1 MEKNVNSKEIEEKII
16 NGQEDEV
23 HETEQVNGV
32 NYKNI
37 IKKLI
42 ANGCKR
48 VNSVRIKNVNF
59 TEKDDYT
66 MISFTLDSNIAGYV
80 SDDDGITYHKGETN
94 ILFTSLFAITGAF
107 KEDEELSWMA
117 NHLLKNPNVIN
128 LILNGAT
135 VDILQQEISAGEE
148 FVNPFTTKRDPEP
161 RVYDHD
167 IIINH
172 VINFKLGKIGWK
184 MADKLADKLLG
195 F

>member
-1 MEKNVNSKEIEEKII
+1 MEKNVNSKEINKQE
-16 NGQEDEV
+16 NGVPEDEV
-23 HETEQVNGV
+23 RGNEQVNGV
-32 NYKNI
+32 NYKNT
-37 IKKLI
+37 IKKLV

-48 VNSVRIKNVNF
+48 INSVRIKNVNF

-80 SDDDGITYHKGETN
+80 SDDDGITYHQGETN
-94 ILFTSLFAITGAF
+94 TLFTSLFAITGAF

-117 NHLLKNPNVIN
+117 NHLLKNPNIIN

-172 VINFKLGKIGWK
+172 VISFKLGKMGEK

>member
-1 MEKNVNSKEIEEKII
+1 MEKNVNSKEINEQV
-16 NGQEDEV
+16 NGVPEDEV
-23 HETEQVNGV
+23 QNNEQVNGV
-32 NYKNI
+32 NYKNT
-37 IKKLI
+37 IKKLV

-48 VNSVRIKNVNF
+48 INSVRIKNVNF

-66 MISFTLDSNIAGYV
+66 MISFTLDSNIVGYV
-80 SDDDGITYHKGETN
+80 SNDDGITYHKGETN

-117 NHLLKNPNVIN
+117 NYLLKNPNIIN
-128 LILNGAT
+128 LVLNGAT